1 MKIKS
6 YRKSKIIL
14 VIILGFIIIA
24 VIFPLIPQ
32 KKKEPRPIKID
43 DYTYCFQDGAAKSC
57 MYLLIGE
64 EKALLIDTGNGISQI
79 DKAVK
84 KLTDLPVMVVNTHG
98 HYDHVGGNYL
108 FDQVYM
114 SKDDFSTYEYYTKP
128 ETIEWVY
135 SEMPALLRYMIQQ
148 EIKQASDTHPI
159 TPEVLPQENAF
170 ELGNRKVSFFETPGH
185 TPGSIVL
192 YDESNNTLY
201 VGDSGA
207 KSGILL
213 NLPKSLTVE
222 DYLESVK
229 KINQFIK
236 EHNIKTI
243 YPGHA
248 PIGLDADIFQK
259 YEKGC
264 KDLVDGKVTEDV
276 LESGTYEVDGIKIS
290 FSKDNITRK

>member
-6 YRKSKIIL
+6 HRKSKIIFG
-14 VIILGFIIIA
+14 IILALLIIVA
-24 VIFPLIPQ
+24 IFPLIPQ
-32 KKKEPRPIKID
+32 KKKEPRPIRID
-43 DYTYCFQDGAAKSC
+43 DFTYCFQDGAAKSC

-79 DKAVK
+79 DEAVK
-84 KLTDLPVMVVNTHG
+84 KLTDLPVIVVNTHG

-108 FDQVYM
+108 FDRVYM
-114 SKDDFSTYEYYTKP
+114 SEDDFSTYEYYTKP
-128 ETIEWVY
+128 ETIKWVY
-135 SEMPALLRYMIQQ
+135 SELPGFLRYMMQQ
-148 EIKQASDTHPI
+148 EIKQACDTHPI
-159 TPEVLPQENAF
+159 IPEGLPKEQAF
-170 ELGNRKVSFFETPGH
+170 ELGSRKVSFFGTPGH

-207 KSGILL
+207 QSGILL
-213 NLPKSLTVE
+213 DLPKSLTVE

-229 KINQFIK
+229 KINQFIE

-248 PIGLDADIFQK
+248 PIGINADIFQK

-264 KDLVDGKVTEDV
+264 QDLVDGKVSKNILD
-276 LESGTYEVDGIKIS
+276 SGTYKTDGITIS